1 MCRIRGCR
9 TAQININPFGGFF
22 ALFRRHEKVHI
33 FHVSVLF
40 FQAAWVMKKFLTM
53 KKKNI
58 VFAILC
64 FSLCAALAFCL
75 SSCLVVDYGSS
86 DDTEDGSGNS
96 DGTSFGGITISPS
109 TGNGENSDI
118 TKKRGFGYNNLNTA
132 QVDALSQDGK
142 VTWAYNWAITP
153 DSSNSIGAGEVAY
166 IPMIWG
172 GSFDETRLRA
182 YLDANKDRVKCLL
195 GFNEPN
201 MGGNE
206 GGCYMLPKTAAE
218 LWPKLEKIAEDYD
231 LYLISPAMTYSGA
244 TLSDGKNYGTPESWL
259 DEFIIEYKKRN
270 DGKAPRMDYIALHS
284 YMMWAGSV
292 NEGYADKYAK
302 MYGRKIF
309 MTEFCSWWDNEGKD
323 NSEAV
328 QVQEMAQKIEAMDQN
343 PNVAAYAWFMAD
355 GEYNNRPWN
364 CLFKGK
370 KSSQLSLAG
379 KVYAYLGNTKGKR
392 FNAGETIPVYEYT
405 TSSNY
410 NRAKGE
416 KGYDNR
422 WKAISE
428 NDDAQSKANVQFV
441 LTFQKGNYANY
452 AVNVPAAGEYKIT
465 VRSKV
470 GSGAWQNRETTAT
483 FEAGAQT
490 LKYTADEEYAV
501 AWIKFEKK

>member
-1 MCRIRGCR
+1 
-9 TAQININPFGGFF
+9 
-22 ALFRRHEKVHI
+22 
-33 FHVSVLF
+33 
-40 FQAAWVMKKFLTM
+40 MKKFLTM

-96 DGTSFGGITISPS
+96 SGTSFGGITISPS
-109 TGNGENSDI
+109 TGNGENSD
-118 TKKRGFGYNNLNTA
+118 TTQKRGFGYNNLNTA

-206 GGCYMLPKTAAE
+206 GGCYMLPKKAAE

-231 LYLISPAMTYSGA
+231 LSLISPAMTYSGA

-309 MTEFCSWWDNEGKD
+309 MTEFCSWWDNEGKA

-355 GEYNNRPWN
+355 GDYNKRPWN

-370 KSSQLSLAG
+370 TSSQLSLAG

-410 NRAKGE
+410 NRAKGGN
-416 KGYDNR
+416 GYDNH

-428 NDDAQSKANVQFV
+428 NDDEQSKKDVQFV
-441 LTFQKGNYANY
+441 LTFQKDNYANY
-452 AVNVPAAGEYKIT
+452 AVNVETAGEYKIT

-470 GSGAWQNRETTAT
+470 GSGAWQNRETTAA

-490 LKYTADEEYAV
+490 LKYTADEEHAV

>member
-1 MCRIRGCR
+1 MTMKRK
-9 TAQININPFGGFF
+9 GFF
-22 ALFRRHEKVHI
+22 EIISI
-33 FHVSVLF
+33 F
-40 FQAAWVMKKFLTM
+40 
-53 KKKNI
+53 
-58 VFAILC
+58 
-64 FSLCAALAFCL
+64 LCAAFVFCM
-75 SSCLVVDYGSS
+75 SSCLVVDNSTDDSGKGSNVEGQNPGGG
-86 DDTEDGSGNS
+86 TEDESGNS
-96 DGTSFGGITISPS
+96 ESPS
-109 TGNGENSDI
+109 TGNGENGD
-118 TKKRGFGYNNLNTA
+118 TTQKRGFGYNNLSKA
-132 QVDALSQDGK
+132 QVNALSQGEK

-153 DSSNSIGAGEVAY
+153 GSPNSIGAGEVAY

-172 GSFDETRLRA
+172 GSFDETGLRA
-182 YLDANKDRVKCLL
+182 YLDANKGKVKCLL

-201 MGGNE
+201 MGGAE

-355 GEYNNRPWN
+355 GDYNKRPWN

-410 NRAKGE
+410 NRAKGGN
-416 KGYDNR
+416 GYDNR

-428 NDDAQSKANVQFV
+428 NDDEQSKKDVQFV

-452 AVNVPAAGEYKIT
+452 AVNVETAGEYKIT

-470 GSGAWQNRETTAT
+470 GSGAWQNRETTAA
-483 FEAGAQT
+483 FKAGAQT
-490 LKYTADEEYAV
+490 LKYTADEEHAV

>member
-1 MCRIRGCR
+1 
-9 TAQININPFGGFF
+9 
-22 ALFRRHEKVHI
+22 
-33 FHVSVLF
+33 
-40 FQAAWVMKKFLTM
+40 M

-96 DGTSFGGITISPS
+96 SGTSFGGITISPS
-109 TGNGENSDI
+109 TGSGENGD
-118 TKKRGFGYNNLNTA
+118 TTQKRGFGYNNLNTA
-132 QVDALSQDGK
+132 QVDALSQGKK

-153 DSSNSIGAGEVAY
+153 DSSNSIGSGEVAY

-172 GSFDETRLRA
+172 GSFDETDLRA
-182 YLDANKDRVKCLL
+182 YLDANKGRVKCLL

-259 DEFIIEYKKRN
+259 DEFIREYKKRN
-270 DGKAPRMDYIALHS
+270 DDKVPRMDYIALHS

-355 GEYNNRPWN
+355 GEYNKRPWN
-364 CLFKGK
+364 CLFKGNN
-370 KSSQLSLAG
+370 SSQLSLAG

-428 NDDAQSKANVQFV
+428 NDDEQSKKDVQFV

-452 AVNVPAAGEYKIT
+452 AVNVPAAGEYKII

-470 GSGAWQNRETTAT
+470 GSGEWQNRETTAAS
-483 FEAGAQT
+483 EAGAQT
-490 LKYTADEEYAV
+490 LKYTADNEHAV

>member
-1 MCRIRGCR
+1 M
-9 TAQININPFGGFF
+9 N
-22 ALFRRHEKVHI
+22 AL
-33 FHVSVLF
+33 L
-40 FQAAWVMKKFLTM
+40 Q
-53 KKKNI
+53 
-58 VFAILC
+58 
-64 FSLCAALAFCL
+64 
-75 SSCLVVDYGSS
+75 
-86 DDTEDGSGNS
+86 
-96 DGTSFGGITISPS
+96 
-109 TGNGENSDI
+109 GE
-118 TKKRGFGYNNLNTA
+118 
-132 QVDALSQDGK
+132 K
-142 VTWAYNWAITP
+142 VTWAYNWTITP
-153 DSSNSIGAGEVAY
+153 GNSNSIGAGEVAY

-172 GSFDETRLRA
+172 GSFNETGLRA
-182 YLDANKDRVKCLL
+182 YLDANKGKVKYLL

-201 MGGNE
+201 MSGGD
-206 GGCYMLPKTAAE
+206 GGCYMLPKKAAE

-231 LYLISPAMTYSGA
+231 LSLISPAMTYSGA
-244 TLSDGKNYGTPESWL
+244 KLSDGNVYGDPETWL
-259 DEFIIEYKKRN
+259 DAFISEYEAKNGKK
-270 DGKAPRMDYIALHS
+270 PRMDGLALHS

-292 NEGYADKYAK
+292 NEGYADKYYN
-302 MYGRKIF
+302 MYKKPIF

-328 QVQEMAQKIEAMDQN
+328 QVQEMAQIIEAMDQN

-355 GEYNNRPWN
+355 GEYNKRPWN

-370 KSSQLSLAG
+370 TSSQLSLAG

-410 NRAKGE
+410 DRAKGG

-428 NDDAQSKANVQFV
+428 NDDEQSKKDVQFV

-452 AVNVPAAGEYKIT
+452 AVNVETAGEYKIT

-470 GSGAWQNRETTAT
+470 GSGAWQNRETTAA
-483 FEAGAQT
+483 FKAGAQT
-490 LKYTADEEYAV
+490 LKYTADEEHAV

>member
-1 MCRIRGCR
+1 MAHARGENC
-9 TAQININPFGGFF
+9 T
-22 ALFRRHEKVHI
+22 
-33 FHVSVLF
+33 LF
-40 FQAAWVMKKFLTM
+40 FHSGVGDEKILTM
-53 KKKNI
+53 KKKKI

-64 FSLCAALAFCL
+64 FSLCSVLVFCL
-75 SSCLVVDYGSS
+75 SSCLVVDGGSS
-86 DDTEDGSGNS
+86 DGTGGGNIISATLDAPVKEGYGDNDT
-96 DGTSFGGITISPS
+96 TQ
-109 TGNGENSDI
+109 
-118 TKKRGFGYNNLNTA
+118 KRGFGYNNLNTA

-182 YLDANKDRVKCLL
+182 YLDSNKDRVKCLL

-201 MGGNE
+201 MGGAE

-302 MYGRKIF
+302 MYDRKIF

-370 KSSQLSLAG
+370 TSSQLSLAG

-392 FNAGETIPVYEYT
+392 FNAGEMIPVYEYT

-428 NDDAQSKANVQFV
+428 NDDAQSKEDVQFV

-452 AVNVPAAGEYKIT
+452 AVNVPAAGEYKIII
-465 VRSKV
+465 RSKV
-470 GSGAWQNRETTAT
+470 GSGEWQNRETTAT
-483 FEAGAQT
+483 LKAGAQT
-490 LKYTADEEYAV
+490 LKYTADNEHAV

>member
-1 MCRIRGCR
+1 MKRK
-9 TAQININPFGGFF
+9 GFF
-22 ALFRRHEKVHI
+22 EIISI
-33 FHVSVLF
+33 F
-40 FQAAWVMKKFLTM
+40 
-53 KKKNI
+53 
-58 VFAILC
+58 
-64 FSLCAALAFCL
+64 LCAAFVFCM
-75 SSCLVVDYGSS
+75 SSCLVVDNSTDDSGKGSNVEGQNPGGG
-86 DDTEDGSGNS
+86 TEDESGNS
-96 DGTSFGGITISPS
+96 ESPS
-109 TGNGENSDI
+109 TGNGENGD
-118 TKKRGFGYNNLNTA
+118 TTQKRGFGYNNLSKA
-132 QVDALSQDGK
+132 QVNALSQGEK

-153 DSSNSIGAGEVAY
+153 GSPNSIGAGEVAY

-172 GSFDETRLRA
+172 GSFDETGLRA
-182 YLDANKDRVKCLL
+182 YLDANKGKVKCLL

-201 MGGNE
+201 MGGAE

-355 GEYNNRPWN
+355 GDYNKRPWN

-410 NRAKGE
+410 NRAKGGN
-416 KGYDNR
+416 GYDNR

-428 NDDAQSKANVQFV
+428 NDDEQSKKDVQFV

-452 AVNVPAAGEYKIT
+452 AVNVETAGEYKIT

-470 GSGAWQNRETTAT
+470 GSGAWQNRETTAA
-483 FEAGAQT
+483 FKAGAQT
-490 LKYTADEEYAV
+490 LKYTADEEHAV